1 MRALLVVNPAATTT
15 SARTREVLASA
26 LETDLKL
33 EVAHTRHRG
42 HAAELA
48 AEARADGLDLV
59 VVLGGD
65 GTVNEVVNGLLCG
78 GDPTD
83 VPDVPDL
90 AVVPGGGTNVF
101 SRALGLPRDPVEATG
116 ALLDAL
122 REHRRRSIGL
132 GLAGDRWF
140 TFNAGMGWD
149 AEVVARVDQR
159 RRSRP
164 TEQRHTHPRTTSGP
178 RSRSS
183 SCTPTAGR
191 RRSPWRCPAP
201 SRSRV
206 HMAIVANTAPWTYL
220 GDRPLLT
227 SPEASFDTGLDLY
240 ALTRLRT
247 VGTLSEARR
256 LLLGRPTPD
265 RRGPRTLVHRQH
277 DLAELTLRASRPV
290 AAQVD
295 GEALGDVQS
304 ADVPRRPER
313 PVRGGLTRYGPGAL
327 RHTRCDACD
336 STRCRRRCQ
345 RTLSPTFSFARV
357 EIACS
362 GVLLGGYALPNNPTG
377 GDGPE
382 RSLTSVGSLVNSFT
396 SIGSPRPTPTD

>member
-33 EVAHTRHRG
+33 EVAHTRRRG

-65 GTVNEVVNGLLCG
+65 GTVNEVVNGLLG
-78 GDPTD
+78 GNDPT
-83 VPDVPDL
+83 DVPDL

-101 SRALGLPRDPVEATG
+101 SRALGIPRDPVEATG

-149 AEVVARVDQR
+149 AEVVARVDR
-159 RRSRP
+159 RRRARP
-164 TEQRHTHPRTTSGP
+164 VERHTNTRDYVRAAVEQFFLHTD
-178 RSRSS
+178 
-183 SCTPTAGR
+183 R
-191 RRSPWRCPAP
+191 RAPAITLEVP
-201 SRSRV
+201 GAEPQPL

-247 VGTLSEARR
+247 VGTLSEVRR
-256 LLLGRPTPD
+256 LLLGRPTPE

-295 GEALGDVQS
+295 GEALGDLP
-304 ADVPRRPER
+304 ALTFRAVPN
-313 PVRGGLTRYGPGAL
+313 AL
-327 RHTRCDACD
+327 C
-336 STRCRRRCQ
+336 
-345 RTLSPTFSFARV
+345 V
-357 EIACS
+357 
-362 GVLLGGYALPNNPTG
+362 V
-377 GDGPE
+377 
-382 RSLTSVGSLVNSFT
+382 V
-396 SIGSPRPTPTD
+396 

>member
-65 GTVNEVVNGLLCG
+65 GTVNEVVNGLLG
-78 GDPTD
+78 GVDATD

-149 AEVVARVDQR
+149 AEVVARVDER

-164 TEQRHTHPRTTSGP
+164 TEQRHTTTGDYVRAAVSQFFLHSDRG
-178 RSRSS
+178 
-183 SCTPTAGR
+183 A
-191 RRSPWRCPAP
+191 PAITLEVP
-201 SRSRV
+201 GAEPQPV

-247 VGTLSEARR
+247 VGTLSEVRR
-256 LLLGRPTPD
+256 LLLNRPTPD
-265 RRGPRTLVHRQH
+265 RRGPRTTVHRQH

-295 GEALGDVQS
+295 GEALGDLQ
-304 ADVPRRPER
+304 ALTFRAVPN
-313 PVRGGLTRYGPGAL
+313 AL
-327 RHTRCDACD
+327 C
-336 STRCRRRCQ
+336 
-345 RTLSPTFSFARV
+345 V
-357 EIACS
+357 
-362 GVLLGGYALPNNPTG
+362 V
-377 GDGPE
+377 
-382 RSLTSVGSLVNSFT
+382 V
-396 SIGSPRPTPTD
+396 